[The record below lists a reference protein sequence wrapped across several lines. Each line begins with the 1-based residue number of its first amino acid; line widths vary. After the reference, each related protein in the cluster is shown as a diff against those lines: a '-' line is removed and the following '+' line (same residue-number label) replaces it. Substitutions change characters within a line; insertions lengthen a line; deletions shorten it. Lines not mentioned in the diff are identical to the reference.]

1 MINHMKT
8 LIDVCGIL
16 YRSISNKRLKELAKK
31 MQTWTYLLMLHTLF
45 LLDFEILENG
55 KFVPSY
61 VEDSISQA
69 IFEVVEMV

>member
-1 MINHMKT
+1 
-8 LIDVCGIL
+8 
-16 YRSISNKRLKELAKK
+16 